1 MTSPLVPDAN
11 EDYWIGLA
19 RGEQLPLADLSRLN
33 EPREPVRQPYVRFF
47 AAGVPAPKGNH
58 RAFVHG
64 GRARVTEHATK
75 GLTVWLH
82 ALSDEARVAMKDQP
96 PMEGPLALSATFWL
110 PKPASAPKRKRT
122 WPIKKPDWD
131 KLARG
136 FDALTGVVWRDDAQ
150 VVRATIEKR
159 WAEENNGISG
169 VTVEVRE
176 VRA

>member
-1 MTSPLVPDAN
+1 MN
-11 EDYWIGLA
+11 EP
-19 RGEQLPLADLSRLN
+19 LPLADWGRLN
-33 EPREPVRQPYVRFF
+33 EPPVRPRVVRFF

-58 RAFVHG
+58 RAFVHA
-64 GRARVTEHATK
+64 GRAHITEHATK

-82 ALSDEARVAMKDQP
+82 ALSDEARVAMRDAVP
-96 PMEGPLALSATFWL
+96 LEGPLSLEAVFWL

-150 VVRATIEKR
+150 VIRAVIEKR
-159 WAEENNGISG
+159 WAEENQGISG
-169 VTVEVRE
+169 VTVWVRE
-176 VRA
+176 YQP